1 MRSLYRFQLRIRN
14 FYSVLFIV
22 LRNCAIIT
30 GWEIRPV
37 TSTWSNS
44 KRLIAGAVK
53 SSMDAH
59 GKVDPGS
66 VAKRVAGQMW
76 ARTIPKG
83 HADLAAYVVYVRGE
97 LGLTQQE
104 LADKI
109 ECHQVTIARWESG
122 EQAPRGKRLEALIA
136 LAKTLPGS

>member
-1 MRSLYRFQLRIRN
+1 MGDQARHQYVEQL
-14 FYSVLFIV
+14 
-22 LRNCAIIT
+22 
-30 GWEIRPV
+30 
-37 TSTWSNS
+37 

-76 ARTIPKG
+76 ARTMPKG
-83 HADLAAYVVYVRGE
+83 HPDLAAYVLYVRGE

-104 LADKI
+104 LADAI
-109 ECHQVTIARWESG
+109 SCHQVTVARWESG
-122 EQAPRGKRLEALIA
+122 EQAPRGKRLRALQE
-136 LAKTLPGS
+136 LAQSLPSSS

>member
-1 MRSLYRFQLRIRN
+1 MGDQARHKYVEQL
-14 FYSVLFIV
+14 
-22 LRNCAIIT
+22 
-30 GWEIRPV
+30 
-37 TSTWSNS
+37 

-76 ARTIPKG
+76 ARTMPKG
-83 HADLAAYVVYVRGE
+83 HSDLAAYVVYVRGE

-104 LADKI
+104 LADTI
-109 ECHQVTIARWESG
+109 GCHQVTIARWESG
-122 EQAPRGKRLEALIA
+122 EQAPRGKRLVALRS
-136 LAKTLPGS
+136 LAQSIPTE

>member
-1 MRSLYRFQLRIRN
+1 MGEARHKYVEQL
-14 FYSVLFIV
+14 
-22 LRNCAIIT
+22 
-30 GWEIRPV
+30 
-37 TSTWSNS
+37 

-76 ARTIPKG
+76 ARTMPKG
-83 HADLAAYVVYVRGE
+83 HPDLATYVLYVRGE

-104 LADKI
+104 LADTLG
-109 ECHQVTIARWESG
+109 CHQVTIARWESG
-122 EQAPRGKRLEALIA
+122 EQSPRGKRLQALQKWA
-136 LAKTLPGS
+136 QSLPGSRDEPQET

>member
-1 MRSLYRFQLRIRN
+1 MGDQARHKYVEQL
-14 FYSVLFIV
+14 
-22 LRNCAIIT
+22 
-30 GWEIRPV
+30 
-37 TSTWSNS
+37 

-104 LADKI
+104 LAN
-109 ECHQVTIARWESG
+109 ELGCHQVTIARWESG
-122 EQAPRGKRLEALIA
+122 EQSPRGARLKRLHD
-136 LAKTLPGS
+136 LARQVPAIFKE

>member
-1 MRSLYRFQLRIRN
+1 MEQL
-14 FYSVLFIV
+14 
-22 LRNCAIIT
+22 
-30 GWEIRPV
+30 
-37 TSTWSNS
+37 

-76 ARTIPKG
+76 ARTMPKG
-83 HADLAAYVVYVRGE
+83 HPDLASYVLYVRGE

-104 LADKI
+104 LANSLG
-109 ECHQVTIARWESG
+109 CHQVTVARWESG
-122 EQAPRGKRLEALIA
+122 EQAPRGRRLKALEEIA
-136 LAKTLPGS
+136 KSIPPSLDGTIAGEN